1 MPRNLDIAALRSF
14 LTVAETGGVTRGASQ
29 LNLTQSAV
37 SLQIKRLE
45 DTFRC
50 TLFERN
56 GRAVVV
62 LRGELDLATAPDLHT
77 ALTELQEAGQ
87 DVAVDLRELA
97 FMDSTGLRALVAAH
111 ARAQDGEQSFVI
123 VRPLPGGPIER
134 ILAIAGVAS
143 VLEVV
148 DDA

>member
-1 MPRNLDIAALRSF
+1 MAFDP
-14 LTVAETGGVTRGASQ
+14 TGFSI
-29 LNLTQSAV
+29 SI
-37 SLQIKRLE
+37 S
-45 DTFRC
+45 
-50 TLFERN
+50 ERN

-62 LRGELDLATAPDLHT
+62 LRGELDLATAPDLDT

-97 FMDSTGLRALVAAH
+97 FMDSTGLRVIVAAH
-111 ARAQDGEQSFVI
+111 ARAKDGEHSFVI
-123 VRPLPGGPIER
+123 VRPRPGGPIER

>member
-1 MPRNLDIAALRSF
+1 MAFDP
-14 LTVAETGGVTRGASQ
+14 TGFSISTS
-29 LNLTQSAV
+29 
-37 SLQIKRLE
+37 
-45 DTFRC
+45 
-50 TLFERN
+50 ERN

-62 LRGELDLATAPDLHT
+62 LRGELDLATAPDLDA

-97 FMDSTGLRALVAAH
+97 FMDSTGLRAIVAAH
-111 ARAQDGEQSFVI
+111 ARAEDTEQSFVI
-123 VRPLPGGPIER
+123 VRPRPGAAIER